1 MGGPSQSTINTQNQ
15 LTQEQIALA
24 QQQEGR
30 ANTLFQQTDPGIG
43 IAEKYY
49 QALSSGDPQKM
60 AAAIGPAVGGIQAQ
74 SAQAKENIIA
84 NLPRGGEQNLALA
97 QADIAKAGQIGNLET
112 QAYTGSFP
120 ALASL
125 GGQGVGLSINEIA
138 NAVADGYVELQRT
151 TEYDAGRRATDWL
164 EERIPGVRAKSEDA
178 QNAVV
183 A

>member
-1 MGGPSQSTINTQNQ
+1 MGGPSQSSFNTQNQ

-30 ANTLFQQTDPGIG
+30 ANTLFGQTDPGIG

-49 QALSSGDPQKM
+49 QSLASGDPSKM

-84 NLPRGGEQNLALA
+84 NLPRGGEQDLALA
-97 QADIAKAGQIGNLET
+97 QADIAKAGQVGNLET
-112 QAYTGSFP
+112 QAYTGAFP

-125 GGQGVGLSINEIA
+125 GGQGVGLSINEVA
-138 NAVADGYVELQRT
+138 NAI
-151 TEYDAGRRATDWL
+151 AGFQGASQTNQSVIQAGEQGKASTMGFL
-164 EERIPGVRAKSEDA
+164 GSLAGA
-178 QNAVV
+178 AGM
-183 A
+183 AAGG